1 MLLSGKA
8 LTMLTITF
16 IQWLTDVFLAY
27 LNEWQKEVNST
38 PELTKTEMKK
48 KCLSRETLEGLSIT
62 GNDLHD
68 IVPIKNYDIQQRA

>member
-48 KCLSRETLEGLSIT
+48 CLSRETLEGLSIT
-62 GNDLHD
+62 GNDLHEL
-68 IVPIKNYDIQQRA
+68 YR